1 MNTWARKRSVKC
13 ILNFYL
19 NLEKDGLKIC
29 TGNEHCED
37 GFSCKN
43 GKCYDYYE
51 WKMLRFCV
59 NEYDCKR
66 GWKCNDRRC
75 IKPTSE
81 QKVLQKVDILP
92 SQSSNNP
99 KNDISNQPKP
109 SQAISSKP
117 DSRKHKILPKLDI
130 IPAESSNESGKN
142 NSNESNSNQAI
153 TNDGV
158 KLFIE
163 ACSCYKSLDSIS
175 LPSMNISSDESNDI
189 PQNTSFCS
197 KVRAPKC

>member
-1 MNTWARKRSVKC
+1 M
-13 ILNFYL
+13 IFYS
-19 NLEKDGLKIC
+19 NLDKDGLKIC
-29 TGNEHCED
+29 TVNEHCED

-51 WKMLRFCV
+51 WKTLRFCI

-66 GWKCNDRRC
+66 GWKCKDRRC
-75 IKPTSE
+75 IQPTSE
-81 QKVLQKVDILP
+81 QKVLQKVDKFS
-92 SQSSNNP
+92 SQSSKNH
-99 KNDISNQPKP
+99 KNDISNQTNP

-153 TNDGV
+153 TNDAV
-158 KLFIE
+158 KLFIDV
-163 ACSCYKSLDSIS
+163 CSCYKSLDSSS
-175 LPSMNISSDESNDI
+175 LPSMNISGEESNLNDDI
-189 PQNTSFCS
+189 LQNASFCS
-197 KVRAPKC
+197 KVSAPKY